1 MSFLNRILIIS
12 RRSEN
17 ALLVSALALIMV
29 LPMAEAICRLFGVGI
44 SGAQPMIQHITL
56 IIAMVGGAIAARESR
71 LLSISTLTAFLKEP
85 AKVWS
90 NLFAG
95 AVAVMITFILC
106 VASWQFIMRSERPM
120 ADILAYNI
128 PKWWVQMV
136 MPIGFGL
143 ITLRLWWR
151 SGNNWKMRALSLVLS
166 AALLWIFYIPFC
178 NPAYLF
184 WPFLILLL
192 VATVL
197 GAPLY
202 VTLGGAAVLLFWRG
216 SLIADGLSYNQP
228 ELIIWF
234 KGLLVVYFNQLPKI
248 DLGLLDAL
256 SIDQYS
262 LVTNPTL
269 PTLPLFTL
277 AGYFLAEGGAS
288 QRLIRVFTAL
298 VGSIRGG
305 TVIMTFLVCAFFTTF
320 TGASGV
326 TILALGGLLLPVLLA
341 SKYSEKNSLG
351 IVTSAGALGLLFPP
365 SLPLILYA
373 IIAGNVTIQQMFLGG
388 LIPGIIML
396 AIMTT
401 VGILQGPKGARAQ
414 RQPFEFKEAFAALWD
429 AKWELAIPIVAV
441 GALFSGTFTP
451 VEAASLT
458 ALYAFF
464 VETVIYRDLKFI
476 KTQPE
481 KKNLPQTMGECG
493 LLIGGVLLILG
504 LALGFTN
511 YLVFAEIP
519 TLAVEWVSAHISS
532 PWVFLLFLNLALF
545 AVGCLMDVYSAIVV
559 IVPLITPL
567 GLAFGIDPIH
577 LGIIFLANLEA
588 GFLTPPV
595 GMNLFLSSYRFGK
608 PMVLIMKAVVPMLL
622 ATVFTVLL
630 VTYIPWLTTWLP
642 SLFNK

>member
-1 MSFLNRILIIS
+1 MSFLNRILLIL

-29 LPMAEAICRLFGVGI
+29 LPMAEAVCRLFGVGI

-85 AKVWS
+85 VKIWS

-95 AVAVMITFILC
+95 AFAVMITCVLC
-106 VASWQFIMRSERPM
+106 VASYQFVMSERPM

-128 PKWWVQMV
+128 PKWWVQLV

-151 SGNNWKMRALSLVLS
+151 SGNNWMMRVLSLVLS
-166 AALLWIFYIPFC
+166 AALLWIFYKPFC
-178 NPAYLF
+178 DPSHLF

-202 VTLGGAAVLLFWRG
+202 VTLGGAAVMLFWSEG
-216 SLIADGLSYNQP
+216 ST
-228 ELIIWF
+228 
-234 KGLLVVYFNQLPKI
+234 V
-248 DLGLLDAL
+248 DAL
-256 SIDQYS
+256 PVDQYG

-351 IVTSAGALGLLFPP
+351 IITSAGALGLLFPP

-401 VGILQGPKGARAQ
+401 VGILQGPKGAKAQ

-429 AKWELAIPIVAV
+429 AKWELAIPVVAV

-464 VETVIYRDLKFI
+464 VETVIYRDLKFV

-532 PWVFLLFLNLALF
+532 PWVFLLCLNLALF

-608 PMVLIMKAVVPMLL
+608 PMVLIMKAVVPMLM

-630 VTYIPWLTTWLP
+630 ITYIPWLTTWLP

>member
-85 AKVWS
+85 VKVWS

-95 AVAVMITFILC
+95 AFAVMITCVFC
-106 VASWQFIMRSERPM
+106 VASYQFVMSERPVG
-120 ADILAYNI
+120 DILAYNI

-151 SGNNWKMRALSLVLS
+151 SGKNWMMRAASLLLSV
-166 AALLWIFYIPFC
+166 ALLWIFYKPFC
-178 NPAYLF
+178 DPAHLF

-202 VTLGGAAVLLFWRG
+202 VTLGGAAVMLFWSEG
-216 SLIADGLSYNQP
+216 ST
-228 ELIIWF
+228 
-234 KGLLVVYFNQLPKI
+234 V
-248 DLGLLDAL
+248 DAL
-256 SIDQYS
+256 PVDQYS

-532 PWVFLLFLNLALF
+532 PWVFLLCLNLALF
-545 AVGCLMDVYSAIVV
+545 AVGC
-559 IVPLITPL
+559 
-567 GLAFGIDPIH
+567 
-577 LGIIFLANLEA
+577 
-588 GFLTPPV
+588 
-595 GMNLFLSSYRFGK
+595 
-608 PMVLIMKAVVPMLL
+608 
-622 ATVFTVLL
+622 
-630 VTYIPWLTTWLP
+630 
-642 SLFNK
+642 

>member
-1 MSFLNRILIIS
+1 M
-12 RRSEN
+12 
-17 ALLVSALALIMV
+17 
-29 LPMAEAICRLFGVGI
+29 
-44 SGAQPMIQHITL
+44 
-56 IIAMVGGAIAARESR
+56 
-71 LLSISTLTAFLKEP
+71 
-85 AKVWS
+85 
-90 NLFAG
+90 
-95 AVAVMITFILC
+95 
-106 VASWQFIMRSERPM
+106 
-120 ADILAYNI
+120 
-128 PKWWVQMV
+128 
-136 MPIGFGL
+136 
-143 ITLRLWWR
+143 
-151 SGNNWKMRALSLVLS
+151 
-166 AALLWIFYIPFC
+166 
-178 NPAYLF
+178 LF
-184 WPFLILLL
+184 WSEGS
-192 VATVL
+192 TV
-197 GAPLY
+197 
-202 VTLGGAAVLLFWRG
+202 
-216 SLIADGLSYNQP
+216 
-228 ELIIWF
+228 
-234 KGLLVVYFNQLPKI
+234 
-248 DLGLLDAL
+248 DAL
-256 SIDQYS
+256 PVDQYS

-532 PWVFLLFLNLALF
+532 PWVFLLCLNLALF

>member
-1 MSFLNRILIIS
+1 M
-12 RRSEN
+12 
-17 ALLVSALALIMV
+17 
-29 LPMAEAICRLFGVGI
+29 
-44 SGAQPMIQHITL
+44 
-56 IIAMVGGAIAARESR
+56 
-71 LLSISTLTAFLKEP
+71 
-85 AKVWS
+85 
-90 NLFAG
+90 
-95 AVAVMITFILC
+95 
-106 VASWQFIMRSERPM
+106 
-120 ADILAYNI
+120 
-128 PKWWVQMV
+128 
-136 MPIGFGL
+136 
-143 ITLRLWWR
+143 
-151 SGNNWKMRALSLVLS
+151 
-166 AALLWIFYIPFC
+166 
-178 NPAYLF
+178 LF
-184 WPFLILLL
+184 WSEGS
-192 VATVL
+192 TV
-197 GAPLY
+197 
-202 VTLGGAAVLLFWRG
+202 
-216 SLIADGLSYNQP
+216 
-228 ELIIWF
+228 
-234 KGLLVVYFNQLPKI
+234 
-248 DLGLLDAL
+248 DAL
-256 SIDQYS
+256 PVDQYS

>member
-85 AKVWS
+85 VKVWS

-95 AVAVMITFILC
+95 AFAVMITCVFC
-106 VASWQFIMRSERPM
+106 VASYQFVMSERPVG
-120 ADILAYNI
+120 DILAYNI

-151 SGNNWKMRALSLVLS
+151 SGKNWMMRAASLLLSV
-166 AALLWIFYIPFC
+166 ALLWIFYKPFC
-178 NPAYLF
+178 DPAHLF

-202 VTLGGAAVLLFWRG
+202 VTLGGAAVMLFWSEG
-216 SLIADGLSYNQP
+216 ST
-228 ELIIWF
+228 
-234 KGLLVVYFNQLPKI
+234 V
-248 DLGLLDAL
+248 DAL
-256 SIDQYS
+256 PVDQYS

-476 KTQPE
+476 KTHPE

-532 PWVFLLFLNLALF
+532 PWVFLLCLNLALF

-559 IVPLITPL
+559 IVPLITPM

>member
-1 MSFLNRILIIS
+1 
-12 RRSEN
+12 
-17 ALLVSALALIMV
+17 VSALALIMV
-29 LPMAEAICRLFGVGI
+29 LPMAEAVCRLFGVGI

-85 AKVWS
+85 VKVWS

-95 AVAVMITFILC
+95 AFAVMITCVLC
-106 VASWQFIMRSERPM
+106 VASYQFVMSERPM

-128 PKWWVQMV
+128 PKWWVQLV
-136 MPIGFGL
+136 IPIGFGL

-151 SGNNWKMRALSLVLS
+151 SGNNWMMRALSLVLS
-166 AALLWIFYIPFC
+166 AALLWIFYKPFC
-178 NPAYLF
+178 EPSHLF

-202 VTLGGAAVLLFWRG
+202 VTLGGAAVMLFWSEG
-216 SLIADGLSYNQP
+216 ST
-228 ELIIWF
+228 
-234 KGLLVVYFNQLPKI
+234 V
-248 DLGLLDAL
+248 DAL
-256 SIDQYS
+256 PVDQYG

-288 QRLIRVFTAL
+288 KRLIRVFTAL

-401 VGILQGPKGARAQ
+401 VGILQGPKRAQAQ

-429 AKWELAIPIVAV
+429 AKWELAIPVVAV

-464 VETVIYRDLKFI
+464 VETVIYRDLKFV

-532 PWVFLLFLNLALF
+532 PWVFLLCLNLALF
-545 AVGCLMDVYSAIVV
+545 SVGCLMDVYSAIVV

-608 PMVLIMKAVVPMLL
+608 PMVLIMKAVVPMLM

>member
-1 MSFLNRILIIS
+1 MSFLNRILLIL

-17 ALLVSALALIMV
+17 ALLVCALALIMV
-29 LPMAEAICRLFGVGI
+29 LPMAEAVCRLFGVGI

-85 AKVWS
+85 VKIWS

-95 AVAVMITFILC
+95 AFAVMITCVLC
-106 VASWQFIMRSERPM
+106 VASYQFVMSERPM

-151 SGNNWKMRALSLVLS
+151 SGNNWKMRALSFLLS
-166 AALLWIFYIPFC
+166 VALLWIFYKPFC
-178 NPAYLF
+178 DPSHLF

-202 VTLGGAAVLLFWRG
+202 VTLGGAAVMLFWTEG
-216 SLIADGLSYNQP
+216 ST
-228 ELIIWF
+228 
-234 KGLLVVYFNQLPKI
+234 V
-248 DLGLLDAL
+248 DAL

-288 QRLIRVFTAL
+288 KRLIRVFTAL

-401 VGILQGPKGARAQ
+401 VGILQGPKRAQAQ

-429 AKWELAIPIVAV
+429 AKWELAIPVVAV

-464 VETVIYRDLKFI
+464 VETVIYRDLKFV

-532 PWVFLLFLNLALF
+532 PWVFLLCLNLALF
-545 AVGCLMDVYSAIVV
+545 SVGCLMDVYSAIVV

-630 VTYIPWLTTWLP
+630 ITYIPWLTTWLP

>member
-1 MSFLNRILIIS
+1 MRPALFERCMSFLNRILIIS

-85 AKVWS
+85 VKVWS

-95 AVAVMITFILC
+95 AFAVMITCVFC
-106 VASWQFIMRSERPM
+106 VASYQFVMSERPVG
-120 ADILAYNI
+120 DILAYNI

-151 SGNNWKMRALSLVLS
+151 SGKNWMMRAASLLLSV
-166 AALLWIFYIPFC
+166 ALLWIFYKPFC
-178 NPAYLF
+178 DPAHLF

-202 VTLGGAAVLLFWRG
+202 VTLGGAAVMLFWSEG
-216 SLIADGLSYNQP
+216 ST
-228 ELIIWF
+228 
-234 KGLLVVYFNQLPKI
+234 V
-248 DLGLLDAL
+248 DAL
-256 SIDQYS
+256 PVDQYS

-532 PWVFLLFLNLALF
+532 PWVFLLCLNLALF